1 MKIITEI
8 DLRAEYKNNQFK
20 SFVLNPGDKLTP
32 AALQFLNE
40 RRIEIQDNS
49 RLSENRSQNTRDV
62 TAKKFDIKNGAAPKE
77 GYLCLPS
84 GKSVKDKPEHFTH
97 LRGTLLVS
105 KSNPVIK
112 FRGQLDLLEANF
124 ITCINQVNFLGY
136 KEMAEDLNEIF
147 LYLQEI
153 MRAEVLNKPLPFIE
167 FKGWSDTDVREYSHY
182 PDKYFGVKHVLPS
195 PKFGMLYGEINKLR
209 AMTRQLEIAAV
220 EAFCHEEEDQCERID
235 ITMALNRLSS
245 LVYIIICKFI
255 GGHYKI

>member
-8 DLRAEYKNNQFK
+8 DLRAEYKNHQFE

-32 AALQFLNE
+32 AASQFLSE
-40 RRIEIQDNS
+40 RRITIQDNS
-49 RLSENRSQNTRDV
+49 QLSKSTDQNQGNAT
-62 TAKKFDIKNGAAPKE
+62 KKKVDIKHAELPKE

-84 GKSVKDKPEHFTH
+84 GRHVMEKPEHYTH
-97 LRGTLLVS
+97 LKGNLLVS

-124 ITCINQVNFLGY
+124 VASINQVNLFGY
-136 KEMAEDLNEIF
+136 KEMADDLNEIF

-153 MRAEVLNKPLPFIE
+153 MRAEVLNKPLPFID
-167 FKGWSDTDVREYSHY
+167 FKGWSDADVREYSHH
-182 PDKYFGVKHVLPS
+182 PDKYFGVKHVLPN
-195 PKFGMLYGEINKLR
+195 PKFGMLYAEVNKLR
-209 AMTRQLEIAAV
+209 AMTRQLEITAV
-220 EAFCHEEEDQCERID
+220 EAFCSEEEDQCERLD

-255 GGHYKI
+255 GGQYKV